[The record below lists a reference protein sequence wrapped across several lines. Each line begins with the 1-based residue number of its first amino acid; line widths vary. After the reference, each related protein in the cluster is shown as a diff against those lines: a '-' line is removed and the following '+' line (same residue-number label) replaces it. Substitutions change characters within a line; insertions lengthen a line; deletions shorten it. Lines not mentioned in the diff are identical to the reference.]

1 MPDQLAPPILDQ
13 RFDLLKRQGIERRLA
28 KDLTVSDIL
37 VGQLVVVGQHHD
49 LVQDHLP
56 TWWTIHLFCLK
67 DRAIVR
73 TDHIKVKVLIFGSF
87 LHLMAW
93 SLLLLL
99 QVRKVFVSVSDPLM
113 SVSLG
118 LLSLDRFRCL
128 HLVTR
133 FNFNVI
139 KLDQAAKPN
148 WTMLQNWTTRVL
160 QTGP

>member
-1 MPDQLAPPILDQ
+1 MSHFTILFSVLFLLLTPAFCIDQVLTGPLLPEQLAPPILDE
-13 RFDLLKRQGIERRLA
+13 RLDLLKRQGIERGLA

-73 TDHIKVKVLIFGSF
+73 TDHIQVKVLIFGSF
-87 LHLMAW
+87 LHQMAW

-99 QVRKVFVSVSDPLM
+99 QVTKVFFIVGDL
-113 SVSLG
+113 
-118 LLSLDRFRCL
+118 
-128 HLVTR
+128 
-133 FNFNVI
+133 I
-139 KLDQAAKPN
+139 A
-148 WTMLQNWTTRVL
+148 
-160 QTGP
+160 